1 MCSLDS
7 EVDVKARSIE
17 LIESKYGG
25 EMTVEGIVGFLFDV
39 GIMEK
44 RQAMRSLVKS
54 FYYKKLRENGNHSSH
69 AKIDAAIEFDVSV
82 DYVSNCI
89 YKFKSVLV
97 L

>member
-1 MCSLDS
+1 MCGLDS
-7 EVDVKARSIE
+7 EVDVKSKSIE

-25 EMTVEGIVGFLFDV
+25 EMTIEGIVGFLFDV

-54 FYYKKLRENGNHSSH
+54 FYYQKLRENGNHASN
-69 AKIDAAIEFDVSV
+69 AKIDTAIEFDVSA
-82 DYVSNCI
+82 DYVSNCV

>member
-1 MCSLDS
+1 MCGLDS
-7 EVDVKARSIE
+7 EVDVKAKSIE

-25 EMTVEGIVGFLFDV
+25 EMTIEGIVGFLFDV

-54 FYYKKLRENGNHSSH
+54 FYYRKLRENGNHASN
-69 AKIDAAIEFDVSV
+69 AAIDAAIEFDVSKR
-82 DYVSNCI
+82 YVQSCV
-89 YKFKSVLV
+89 YSFKSVLV

>member
-1 MCSLDS
+1 MCRLDS
-7 EVDVKARSIE
+7 DIDVKSRSIE

-54 FYYKKLRENGNHSSH
+54 FYYKKLRKNGNHASH
-69 AKIDAAIEFDVSV
+69 AAIDAAIEFDVSKR
-82 DYVSNCI
+82 YVQNCI
-89 YKFKSVLV
+89 YSFKSVLV